1 MSPDS
6 VVGESAFTSY
16 IPRVPDDPVT
26 PDPPIQLRGS
36 LLLADPSLRDG
47 VFDHS
52 VILVAEHSPTDGA
65 FGLILNHPTGR
76 VVGDYL
82 TEEDFGPLS
91 RIPVHEGG
99 PVAREHL
106 TFSAFWW
113 NPKNGLR
120 WAIRISA
127 EDAIKHTHRPGTI
140 VRAFIGHSG
149 WSPGQVEGELKRNA
163 WITTRPAPELLGADH
178 DRNLWQAILRKLS
191 PLHRVL
197 AEAPANPQL
206 N

>member
-1 MSPDS
+1 M
-6 VVGESAFTSY
+6 
-16 IPRVPDDPVT
+16 
-26 PDPPIQLRGS
+26 
-36 LLLADPSLRDG
+36 ADPSLRDG

-82 TEEDFGPLS
+82 TDKDLGPLS

-127 EDAIKHTHRPGTI
+127 EDAIKHTHRSGTI

-163 WITTRPAPELLGADH
+163 WIPTQPPPSLLGSDH
-178 DRNLWQAILRKLS
+178 DRNLWQEILRNLS
-191 PLHRVL
+191 PLHRIL
-197 AEAPANPQL
+197 AEAPANPLL

>member
-1 MSPDS
+1 MVGGVGDS
-6 VVGESAFTSY
+6 RYVA
-16 IPRVPDDPVT
+16 RVSDAVPI
-26 PDPPIQLRGS
+26 PDPPLKLRGS

-52 VILVAEHSPTDGA
+52 VILVAEHSPADGA

-82 TEEDFGPLS
+82 SDQDFGPLA

-113 NPKNGLR
+113 NQKSGLR
-120 WAIRISA
+120 WAIRISV
-127 EDAIKHTHRPGTI
+127 EDAIKHAHRPGTI

-163 WITTRPAPELLGADH
+163 WISTQPAPELLGADH
-178 DRNLWQAILRKLS
+178 DRNLWQVILRQLS
-191 PLHRVL
+191 PLHRIL
-197 AEAPANPQL
+197 AEAPANPLL

>member
-1 MSPDS
+1 VSDAS
-6 VVGESAFTSY
+6 S
-16 IPRVPDDPVT
+16 T
-26 PDPPIQLRGS
+26 PDLPIQLRGS

-52 VILVAEHSPTDGA
+52 VILVAEHSLTDGT

-82 TEEDFGPLS
+82 TDENFGPLS
-91 RIPVHEGG
+91 RIQVHEGG

-113 NPKNGLR
+113 NNKSGLR

-163 WITTRPAPELLGADH
+163 WIPTKPAPGLLGSEH
-178 DRNLWQAILRKLS
+178 DRQLWQEILRKLS
-191 PLHRVL
+191 PLHRIL
-197 AEAPANPQL
+197 AEAPAKPLL